1 MKMSTSKRILNWD
14 LSAGKPEPL
23 IEAEAVI
30 ALFYHMQRVAPQVWS
45 DLITQASSATTEE
58 DLEKAV
64 AAWAVKWWLCG
75 PAGPTEWA
83 LLIGVATAKAVLS
96 VPAIQLPPNVD
107 IFICICADPRSSLT
121 HRRIVSARRLLV
133 GIDAARSMFF
143 ASTPT
148 PIRCQQPGA
157 APGCIPIPI
166 FRESFSDNRSW
177 FLFSRWCFTLYRRS
191 IRNKF
196 AALKGGHTVAT
207 RPLGLGCDPGWAAQ
221 ALWWGFPEHRQREG
235 LADSTGRGIAPPAAA
250 PSDSGRCHRCGSCV
264 SQSPS
269 EMLHGTA
276 PWSFG
281 KLPPAFPHGRS
292 HLVRAIR

>member
-207 RPLGLGCDPGWAAQ
+207 RPLD
-221 ALWWGFPEHRQREG
+221 
-235 LADSTGRGIAPPAAA
+235 
-250 PSDSGRCHRCGSCV
+250 
-264 SQSPS
+264 
-269 EMLHGTA
+269 
-276 PWSFG
+276 
-281 KLPPAFPHGRS
+281 
-292 HLVRAIR
+292 